1 MIIAEKGE
9 SRRLFSHTVLL
20 TVILY
25 AHVGP
30 GPLVSQDDRR
40 GGGST
45 AGDNGRKEGGN
56 LLPQAGQSQDWL
68 TPLGT
73 LSAWWLQREE
83 GGYANHCLPTR

>member
-1 MIIAEKGE
+1 MLMWAP
-9 SRRLFSHTVLL
+9 VLC
-20 TVILY
+20 
-25 AHVGP
+25 
-30 GPLVSQDDRR
+30 LVSQDDRR

-56 LLPQAGQSQDWL
+56 LLPQVGQSQDWL

-73 LSAWWLQREE
+73 LSAWWLQCEE